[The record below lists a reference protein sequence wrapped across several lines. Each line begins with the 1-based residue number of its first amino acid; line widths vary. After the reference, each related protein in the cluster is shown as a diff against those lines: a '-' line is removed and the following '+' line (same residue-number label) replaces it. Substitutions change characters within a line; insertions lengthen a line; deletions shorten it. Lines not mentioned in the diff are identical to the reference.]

1 MIAGLED
8 DRDKL
13 DALRIITEHVIPGRW
28 QDARPPSAK
37 ELQATM
43 VCSMDIVDASAKIRD
58 GLPRDDEEDYQ
69 LPVWAGFIPLKP
81 SASAPVPDP
90 KLANDIPPPDYA
102 LNYSRG
108 Q

>member
-8 DRDKL
+8 DQDKL
-13 DALRIITEHVIPGRW
+13 DALWIITEHVIPGRW
-28 QDARPPSAK
+28 QDARPPNAK

-81 SASAPVPDP
+81 SASVPVPDP